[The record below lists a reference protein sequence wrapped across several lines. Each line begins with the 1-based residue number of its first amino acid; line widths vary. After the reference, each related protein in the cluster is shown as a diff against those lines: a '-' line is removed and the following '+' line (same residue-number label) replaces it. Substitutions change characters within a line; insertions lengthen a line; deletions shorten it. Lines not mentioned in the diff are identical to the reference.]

1 MYRLTVD
8 NRMINYLL
16 NKEGL
21 NTVKP
26 IEYYNLN
33 EIVAMTNE
41 KFNQN
46 KSVDEFLEREITQEL
61 INFAIEKGEIPIIK
75 VSDDLVL
82 AHEKMTI
89 ELLMYIHPKFEI
101 EIFQQCFNMCGG
113 SDKFF
118 EKLGFN
124 VVKVDS
130 DDEEETEEGDL
141 E

>member
-1 MYRLTVD
+1 
-8 NRMINYLL
+8 MINNLL
-16 NKEGL
+16 KKEGL

-26 IEYYNLN
+26 MEYYNLN

-46 KSVDEFLEREITQEL
+46 KSVNEFLEREVTQEL
-61 INFAIEKGEIPIIK
+61 LNYAIEKGETPIIK
-75 VSDDLVL
+75 VNDNLVL
-82 AHEKMTI
+82 AHEKMTV

-101 EIFQQCFNMCGG
+101 EIFQQCFDMCGG

-118 EKLGFN
+118 EQLGFN
-124 VVKVDS
+124 VIKVDN
-130 DDEEETEEGDL
+130 DDEEEIEEGDL